1 QGTPMLLAGDEF
13 GHSQQGN
20 NNAYCQDNP
29 LSWIDWERAAQPA
42 AQAQVAFVRR
52 ALSLRRRYGLLRRNR
67 FLRGE
72 YDEALGLRDIDWR
85 HPDGR
90 AMEAADWHDPALR
103 ALLIILDGR
112 SPDSGLREPGRH
124 VSLALLLNA
133 GDQPQQFR
141 VSDEALSFRRVL
153 LQTDETP
160 VEPDE
165 AGSWTLPPRSLC
177 LLA

>member
-1 QGTPMLLAGDEF
+1 L
-13 GHSQQGN
+13 
-20 NNAYCQDNP
+20 
-29 LSWIDWERAAQPA
+29 PA
-42 AQAQVAFVRR
+42 AQAQVEFVRR

-90 AMEAADWHDPALR
+90 GMEEADWHDAGLR
-103 ALLIILDGR
+103 ALAIVLDGR

-133 GDQPQQFR
+133 GEQPQRFC
-141 VSDEALSFRRVL
+141 VSDDALSFRRVL

-160 VEPDE
+160 LEADE
-165 AGSWTLPPRSLC
+165 EGAWTLPPRSLC
-177 LLA
+177 LLAASSSA